1 MTEVLVVE
9 DDADIRELVAFKLR
23 QVGYD
28 VRTAPDGEEG
38 LQAALDST
46 PDVIVLDLM
55 MPRRSGLDVCRELRD
70 HESTSQTPI
79 IMLTAKAQ
87 EADVERGFELG
98 ATDYVVK
105 PFSPR
110 ELVSRVNA
118 ALGRASDPG
127 AQ

>member
-1 MTEVLVVE
+1 MLIVE

-28 VRTAPDGEEG
+28 VRTAGNGEEG
-38 LQAALDST
+38 LQLAVDT
-46 PDVIVLDLM
+46 PPDVVILDLM
-55 MPRRSGLDVCRELRD
+55 MPKLSGLEVCRELRSND
-70 HESTSQTPI
+70 DTATIPI

-98 ATDYVVK
+98 ATDYVIK

-110 ELVSRVNA
+110 ELVSRVQA
-118 ALGRASDPG
+118 ALGRTA
-127 AQ
+127 

>member
-1 MTEVLVVE
+1 MTDVLIVE

-28 VRTAPDGEEG
+28 VRTALDGEEG
-38 LQAALDST
+38 LQLAVDAT
-46 PDVIVLDLM
+46 PDVVLLDLM
-55 MPRRSGLDVCRELRD
+55 MPKLSGLDVCRELRARAATA
-70 HESTSQTPI
+70 SVPI

-118 ALGRASDPG
+118 VLGRAS
-127 AQ
+127 

>member
-1 MTEVLVVE
+1 MNQVLIVE

-28 VRTAPDGEEG
+28 VRTAGNGEEG
-38 LQAALDST
+38 LQLAVDT
-46 PDVIVLDLM
+46 PPDVVILDLM
-55 MPRRSGLDVCRELRD
+55 MPKLSGLEVCRELRSND
-70 HESTSQTPI
+70 DTATIPI

-98 ATDYVVK
+98 ATDYVIK

-110 ELVSRVNA
+110 ELVSRVQA
-118 ALGRASDPG
+118 ALGRTA
-127 AQ
+127 